1 PSAVRG
7 LGRGR
12 GPALD
17 RLLLPGDPRAR
28 PLVLRLLRPQRV
40 QDPAVRGAAG
50 DGRSRRAGLPGRPLL
65 LAEPGLGL
73 QRMQQPEGASR
84 PLHACSRAHYR
95 GRTTRRAAEGRGSM
109 TPDDVPLDELPLIEA
124 DVLVV
129 GAGPT
134 GLMAALVLARR
145 GLRAEVIDSKAG
157 PTRESRAIV
166 VQARS

>member
-1 PSAVRG
+1 
-7 LGRGR
+7 
-12 GPALD
+12 PAPLPR
-17 RLLLPGDPRAR
+17 RLHARAR
-28 PLVLRLLRPQRV
+28 TQ
-40 QDPAVRGAAG
+40 
-50 DGRSRRAGLPGRPLL
+50 
-65 LAEPGLGL
+65 
-73 QRMQQPEGASR
+73 
-84 PLHACSRAHYR
+84 HR

-109 TPDDVPLDELPLIEA
+109 TPADVPLDELPLIEA

-166 VQARS
+166 VQARSMEIYDQLGLAEQVRDG

>member
-1 PSAVRG
+1 
-7 LGRGR
+7 
-12 GPALD
+12 
-17 RLLLPGDPRAR
+17 
-28 PLVLRLLRPQRV
+28 
-40 QDPAVRGAAG
+40 
-50 DGRSRRAGLPGRPLL
+50 
-65 LAEPGLGL
+65 
-73 QRMQQPEGASR
+73 
-84 PLHACSRAHYR
+84 
-95 GRTTRRAAEGRGSM
+95 M

-166 VQARS
+166 VQARSMEIYDQLWLAASVRYGSKHELWIPLRHIMDLTAYLVTLCILCYTMYNA

>member
-1 PSAVRG
+1 
-7 LGRGR
+7 
-12 GPALD
+12 
-17 RLLLPGDPRAR
+17 
-28 PLVLRLLRPQRV
+28 
-40 QDPAVRGAAG
+40 
-50 DGRSRRAGLPGRPLL
+50 
-65 LAEPGLGL
+65 
-73 QRMQQPEGASR
+73 
-84 PLHACSRAHYR
+84 
-95 GRTTRRAAEGRGSM
+95 M

-166 VQARS
+166 VQARSMEIYDQLGLAEQVRDGAQPAIGLQLRPTTDRGAVDRKSVVEGRRSGVSRR